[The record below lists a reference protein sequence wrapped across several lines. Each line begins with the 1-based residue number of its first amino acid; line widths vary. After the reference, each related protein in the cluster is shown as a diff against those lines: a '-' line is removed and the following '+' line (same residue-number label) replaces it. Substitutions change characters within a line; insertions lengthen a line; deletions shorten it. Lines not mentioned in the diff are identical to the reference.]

1 NMKCRK
7 YQDSYLKYF
16 ILILF
21 SRSKESLPQ
30 PQCIICA
37 KVLVNECMRLSKL
50 IRHLQTTHPQYHDK
64 PKAIAEKIAK
74 AKKAHTIA
82 ETLILP
88 CETKIVK
95 ELCGDKSKQ
104 LAKIPLSN
112 NTIKRRIAKMSE
124 KVTGQLYA
132 QLRENKIK
140 EDFLFCKELSYQRG
154 CFPCRYNA
162 LLSAQI
168 GACDKRNG
176 SQSSWSFRCG
186 RKNRELC
193 ESKSHQLLVIHCS
206 LQRGRRCYHTLL
218 MHTDVRWLSRGR
230 VLMCLFSLREELSD
244 FLADKRPHLADY
256 LLDIFGEMNKLN
268 RAMQGVNINTVV
280 QRERVEAF
288 KRKLH
293 MWKTCVSSRI
303 SDMFEHTYAF
313 IADRHLNFK
322 IIQRQITVHLL
333 KVLDK
338 FDSYFSALTE
348 KQAADILCITNPFTE
363 NIEAKLQDTLQPR
376 LLEELIEI
384 SPDASLKAHFSE
396 VPLESFCSEIA
407 EEHPV
412 CHTAAMKVLIPFSTT
427 YLCEAGL
434 STMTALKTK
443 YRARLTLVDDMC
455 LALSKISPCI
465 DQIITHC
472 QQQSSH

>member
-1 NMKCRK
+1 SASNTGNMKCRK

-132 QLRENKIK
+132 QLRGNSNRLTWENKIK
-140 EDFLFCKELSYQRG
+140 EDFLFCKEL
-154 CFPCRYNA
+154 CTTTTAHNIFETLHIKEVA
-162 LLSAQI
+162 LATKEMDPSLHGVLDVAVKIVNFVKAKATNSWLYTALCKEVGLAQLS
-168 GACDKRNG
+168 
-176 SQSSWSFRCG
+176 
-186 RKNRELC
+186 
-193 ESKSHQLLVIHCS
+193 
-206 LQRGRRCYHTLL
+206 
-218 MHTDVRWLSRGR
+218 
-230 VLMCLFSLREELSD
+230 
-244 FLADKRPHLADY
+244 Y